1 METLLNKF
9 TQTPALYN
17 FPFCFLWYYAQTFYL
32 KDTEQLL
39 SEEGTSMLPRILPLC
54 SSFSPYQLFFFIV
67 EVVYALLSEV
77 TGVLNGHLWMPEL
90 RWRGKCFSCQGIRIW
105 ASKMLMVL
113 KL

>member
-39 SEEGTSMLPRILPLC
+39 SEEGTNMLPQILPLC
-54 SSFSPYQLFFFIV
+54 SSFSPYQLFFS
-67 EVVYALLSEV
+67 LL
-77 TGVLNGHLWMPEL
+77 
-90 RWRGKCFSCQGIRIW
+90 K
-105 ASKMLMVL
+105 
-113 KL
+113 